1 MFALVLGM
9 LVCVAVSA
17 AVIAYAAREAQRE
30 SREFWTP
37 EGERLIAGVRRRGT
51 ELKAQ
56 GEGMRQHAR
65 RATVRG
71 AQAAGDEQQT
81 VQTDDPPAP
90 AGAYS
95 GP

>member
-9 LVCVAVSA
+9 LLCVAVSS

-30 SREFWTP
+30 SRNFWTP
-37 EGERLIAGVRRRGT
+37 EGERLIAGVRRRGS

-65 RATVRG
+65 RATVRTRH
-71 AQAAGDEQQT
+71 AGSAEQQT
-81 VQTDDPPAP
+81 VQTEDPPAP
-90 AGAYS
+90 ATAYS
-95 GP
+95 GS